1 MSFLSDHEEAETKL
15 VALVQAAD
23 VAPGEAVMVRSPSGD
38 IDILAL
44 FLGHDSGDIHVLV
57 DNGTGK
63 SRKVIDIGTSPT
75 LPNIQKQALIG
86 LHAFSG
92 NYYVSSFF
100 RKGKIAFWKAM
111 LKRAEF
117 IELFAGLGVTTN
129 LSGTS
134 AINIEKFVCFL
145 YGDQRIASVDE
156 LRLLP
161 PCRSNLRI
169 HTTRANYVTQMYRA
183 KQINW

>member
-1 MSFLSDHEEAETKL
+1 
-15 VALVQAAD
+15 
-23 VAPGEAVMVRSPSGD
+23 
-38 IDILAL
+38 
-44 FLGHDSGDIHVLV
+44 
-57 DNGTGK
+57 
-63 SRKVIDIGTSPT
+63 
-75 LPNIQKQALIG
+75 
-86 LHAFSG
+86 
-92 NYYVSSFF
+92 
-100 RKGKIAFWKAM
+100 M

-161 PCRSNLRI
+161 LCRSNLRI
-169 HTTRANYVTQMYRA
+169 HTTRANYVAKMYRQA
-183 KQINW
+183 NGLVMNLDNPDNHGWHDQRNVIWSNICYPEDLSELLVDIEYMDVA